1 MTLTPSILTK
11 PNRVLKHTGACTEFD
26 TRKTDGD
33 SRAGHMKY
41 TFVDTTVM
49 LCDVRRENNVFEL
62 ILARPIMEL
71 TRC

>member
-1 MTLTPSILTK
+1 
-11 PNRVLKHTGACTEFD
+11 
-26 TRKTDGD
+26 
-33 SRAGHMKY
+33 MKY

-71 TRC
+71 PRC